1 MHLTLQQLKLFE
13 AVYRNAS
20 YTRAAE
26 ELHLTQPAISIQV
39 KRLEEQVGLPFFEQI
54 GKKIYPT
61 AEGKAVYQAS
71 TDILGRV
78 GELKNT
84 VEGLKGEVKGPL
96 LLAVV
101 STTQYFMPLLLGR
114 FLQEHPEVEPRLQF
128 TNRARIMERLMNNDD
143 DFVVMGRTPS
153 DERLE
158 TYPFLDNILVVV
170 APPGHPLE
178 NKKNIKLETL
188 LNERFLG
195 REEGSGTRLAFNN
208 LLKSKGIKIE
218 PYMELGSSEA
228 IKQGVMAGLGLAV
241 LSLHSL
247 SLERDAGKLAVLDV
261 EDFPLVRRWYAV
273 HLKGKKLSLVARTF
287 LEFILKNSSSVIEG
301 KSESS

>member
-61 AEGKAVYQAS
+61 AAGKAVYQAS